1 MNTPRTAEPATARR
15 DAPDL
20 SEGSLRVLL
29 RLMPYLRQHAWAF
42 GIGFIGLF
50 AARIFEAMIPLYVKM
65 GIDRIADGQTD
76 IAEGAITLDSASAA
90 LAYPALVIVAC
101 VGAQLV
107 MTILSRVLMRRAGM
121 YTAWDLRN
129 RVYRHLQR
137 QGPSFF
143 ATYSIGDLMARAI
156 NDISLVRQVI
166 AGTIRM
172 TVVLIFT
179 AIVGFAFMVSLSWEL
194 TLAVLL
200 PMPPIAVVAYLF
212 SRRIYVQSHRVQEG
226 FSSLSTFVQEN
237 LGGIRTVQAM
247 AQEGREVER
256 FGGVNQDYVDRNLA
270 LFTTSSLLAALMPA
284 LAALCTIIILG
295 YGASLVASGD
305 ITLGTFAAFFSY
317 LTMVLW
323 PVREAGALVTQW
335 QRGASGT
342 ARLYDILDHEPEIRD
357 TPTSE
362 YPELTGKIEL
372 RNLCY
377 QYEGKN
383 KYALENVNLTVAPG
397 ETIAILG
404 RVGSGKS
411 TLLRLL
417 VRLIDPTRGELLL
430 DGHPIGGFPLAFLRE
445 RVCMVLQDPFLF
457 ADSLGDNIAYDDP
470 TREEVEVLRSAE
482 AAALTDTIDEFPEG
496 LSTVLGER
504 GVTLSGGQK
513 QRTALARGL
522 IRMTPL
528 LILDDC
534 FSAVDTET
542 EEHILAGLKE
552 VREGLTTMLV
562 SHRVSTARHADRIV
576 VLDEGRIVE
585 SGTHAELLEQN
596 GFYAELERVQSRK
609 SFLVEQ
615 AENDDP
621 VASQ

>member
-1 MNTPRTAEPATARR
+1 
-15 DAPDL
+15 
-20 SEGSLRVLL
+20 VLL

-362 YPELTGKIEL
+362 YPELTGKVKL